1 MKLYKKTAVITGAN
15 SGIGKAIAYE
25 FAREGSHVALNY
37 IENEDEAQRI
47 VGDIKDMTYTGQK
60 SGSFRA
66 DISSTSE
73 LQTMVDEVVNV
84 FGKIDILVNNAGIQT
99 ETPFIELTEEEV
111 DRVWAVNLRGTFFCS
126 QIVAKKMVELGVPG
140 RIITISSVHQD
151 IPRPLIAHYAASKG
165 GIKMLT
171 KVMALELARYNIAVN
186 AIAPGAIAT
195 PMNEKVLHDPEL
207 KHNVEAKIPMNRFG
221 GPEEVARVAVFLA
234 SEDSSYVTGA
244 TYYVDGGL
252 SLHKHE

>member
-1 MKLYKKTAVITGAN
+1 MLQGKNALITGAN

-25 FAREGSHVALNY
+25 FAREGCHVAINY
-37 IENEDEAQRI
+37 IENEGEARKI
-47 VGDIKDMTYTGQK
+47 SKDIRGNYAGQK
-60 SGSFRA
+60 SECFRA

-73 LQTMVDEVVNV
+73 LHKMIDDVIDI
-84 FGKIDILVNNAGIQT
+84 FGRIDILVNNAGIQT
-99 ETPFIELTEEEV
+99 EKPFVDLTEEEV

-126 QIVAKKMVELGVPG
+126 QFVVKKMIERGIPG
-140 RIITISSVHQD
+140 KIINITSVHQD

-171 KVMALELARYNIAVN
+171 KVMALELAKYNITVN

-207 KHNVEAKIPMNRFG
+207 KKMTEAKIPMGRFG
-221 GPEEVARVAVFLA
+221 EPDEVARVAVFLA
-234 SEDSSYVTGA
+234 SEDSSYVTGS

-252 SLHKHE
+252 RLHKHK